1 MGWYLLAIAILHK
14 PEVSVEGAEK
24 LWYGDDFAKKDVNQE
39 MYELRQKGMKFKE
52 IGEIYGLTEVA
63 TFLRIQR
70 LKKAM
75 QAVRYAS

>member
-14 PEVSVEGAEK
+14 PCVSVEGAER

-39 MYELRQKGMKFKE
+39 MYELRLKGMKFKE

-70 LKKAM
+70 LERRYM
-75 QAVRYAS
+75 QIEGE

>member
-1 MGWYLLAIAILHK
+1 MGWCLLAIAILHK
-14 PEVSVEGAEK
+14 PCVSVEGAER

-39 MYELRQKGMKFKE
+39 MYELRMKGMKFKE

-70 LKKAM
+70 LEKKM
-75 QAVRYAS
+75 QAVKYRS